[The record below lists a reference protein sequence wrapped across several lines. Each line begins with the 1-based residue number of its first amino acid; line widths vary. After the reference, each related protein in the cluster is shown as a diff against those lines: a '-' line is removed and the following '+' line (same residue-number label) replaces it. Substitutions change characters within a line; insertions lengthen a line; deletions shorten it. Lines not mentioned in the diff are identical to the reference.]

1 MEIEGESKESK
12 ENQRRTKKRKTNRI
26 QGRGIE
32 NEKEESKKNRRSA
45 LSVSHDSFNGV
56 DFLQKNRGKKIMF
69 VGDSLSLN
77 QWQSLT
83 CMLNSSVPKSPDTM
97 TTEDTISTFTF
108 QEYGV
113 EIKFDRNPYLVDIV
127 SEKIGSVMK
136 LDSIND
142 GKTRGLAY
150 LHEESRLKI
159 VHRDIKATNVL
170 LDKELNA
177 KISDFG
183 LAKLDEEE
191 NTHINTRVA
200 GTYNTITLSRVETF
214 NLLDWVHVL
223 REQNKLMEVVD
234 PRLGTDYNREEAMTM
249 IQIGILCTSQVSSE
263 RPSMSTVVS
272 ILEGSS
278 TVNVEKL
285 LEASFNKG
293 SEKDNESVRAMKK
306 HYAMINEEEMNM
318 LDQTLR
324 TDGPFTSSSTS
335 TANASDLYPL
345 KPDSAYWNSRA
356 IYFIAAPP
364 PSSSCK
370 GMMLPTLSTIHPRTQ
385 VRLQEKWTAGS
396 RLPYLQ
402 MATTGMQISM
412 VQWSDSLSLNQ
423 WQSLTCMLHSSV
435 PKSPYTMTTEGT
447 TISTFTFQEYGVEIK
462 FDRNPYLVDIVSEKI
477 GSVMKLD
484 SINDGKNWLGMD
496 TLIFNTW
503 HWWSRKSW
511 DCIQI
516 GSNVTKDMDRMA
528 AFEIAL
534 GTWGKW
540 VDTVVDTRKTRVFFQ
555 GISPSHYNGSLWG
568 EPAAHSCAGQ
578 TEPLWGTNYPGGL
591 PPEVGVLKRALGKI
605 TKPVTL
611 LDITMLSLL
620 RKDGHPSIYG
630 IGGRTGNDCSH
641 WCLSG
646 VPDTWNEILYNYML

>member
-1 MEIEGESKESK
+1 MGLQDKAISYGSMLVLSLLLLLPLLAKGCDMFTGQWVKDPSYPLYDPSTCPFI
-12 ENQRRTKKRKTNRI
+12 RREF
-26 QGRGIE
+26 GC
-32 NEKEESKKNRRSA
+32 KKNGRPDLDYPTLRWQPRGCKLA
-45 LSVSHDSFNGV
+45 WFNGV

-191 NTHINTRVA
+191 NTHISTRVA

-234 PRLGTDYNREEAMTM
+234 PRLGADYNREEAMTM

-278 TVNVEKL
+278 T
-285 LEASFNKG
+285 
-293 SEKDNESVRAMKK
+293 R
-306 HYAMINEEEMNM
+306 
-318 LDQTLR
+318 
-324 TDGPFTSSSTS
+324 
-335 TANASDLYPL
+335 
-345 KPDSAYWNSRA
+345 
-356 IYFIAAPP
+356 
-364 PSSSCK
+364 
-370 GMMLPTLSTIHPRTQ
+370 
-385 VRLQEKWTAGS
+385 
-396 RLPYLQ
+396 
-402 MATTGMQISM
+402 
-412 VQWSDSLSLNQ
+412 
-423 WQSLTCMLHSSV
+423 
-435 PKSPYTMTTEGT
+435 
-447 TISTFTFQEYGVEIK
+447 
-462 FDRNPYLVDIVSEKI
+462 
-477 GSVMKLD
+477 
-484 SINDGKNWLGMD
+484 
-496 TLIFNTW
+496 
-503 HWWSRKSW
+503 
-511 DCIQI
+511 
-516 GSNVTKDMDRMA
+516 
-528 AFEIAL
+528 
-534 GTWGKW
+534 
-540 VDTVVDTRKTRVFFQ
+540 
-555 GISPSHYNGSLWG
+555 
-568 EPAAHSCAGQ
+568 
-578 TEPLWGTNYPGGL
+578 
-591 PPEVGVLKRALGKI
+591 
-605 TKPVTL
+605 
-611 LDITMLSLL
+611 
-620 RKDGHPSIYG
+620 
-630 IGGRTGNDCSH
+630 
-641 WCLSG
+641 
-646 VPDTWNEILYNYML
+646 

>member
-1 MEIEGESKESK
+1 M
-12 ENQRRTKKRKTNRI
+12 
-26 QGRGIE
+26 
-32 NEKEESKKNRRSA
+32 
-45 LSVSHDSFNGV
+45 
-56 DFLQKNRGKKIMF
+56 
-69 VGDSLSLN
+69 GDNAISYGSMLVLSL
-77 QWQSLT
+77 
-83 CMLNSSVPKSPDTM
+83 
-97 TTEDTISTFTF
+97 
-108 QEYGV
+108 
-113 EIKFDRNPYLVDIV
+113 
-127 SEKIGSVMK
+127 
-136 LDSIND
+136 
-142 GKTRGLAY
+142 
-150 LHEESRLKI
+150 
-159 VHRDIKATNVL
+159 L
-170 LDKELNA
+170 LLLPL
-177 KISDFG
+177 
-183 LAKLDEEE
+183 LAKGCDMF
-191 NTHINTRVA
+191 T
-200 GTYNTITLSRVETF
+200 GQ
-214 NLLDWVHVL
+214 WV
-223 REQNKLMEVVD
+223 KD
-234 PRLGTDYNREEAMTM
+234 P
-249 IQIGILCTSQVSSE
+249 S
-263 RPSMSTVVS
+263 
-272 ILEGSS
+272 
-278 TVNVEKL
+278 
-285 LEASFNKG
+285 
-293 SEKDNESVRAMKK
+293 
-306 HYAMINEEEMNM
+306 
-318 LDQTLR
+318 
-324 TDGPFTSSSTS
+324 
-335 TANASDLYPL
+335 YPL
-345 KPDSAYWNSRA
+345 YDPSTCP
-356 IYFIAAPP
+356 FI
-364 PSSSCK
+364 
-370 GMMLPTLSTIHPRTQ
+370 R
-385 VRLQEKWTAGS
+385 REFEKWTAGS

-447 TISTFTFQEYGVEIK
+447 ISTFTFQEYGVGIK

-511 DCIQI
+511 DYIQI
-516 GSNVTKDMDRMA
+516 GSNFTKDMDRMA

-540 VDTVVDTRKTRVFFQ
+540 VDTVVDTSKTRVFFQ

-578 TEPLWGTNYPGGL
+578 TEPLWGTSYPGGL

-646 VPDTWNEILYNYML
+646 VPDTWNEILYNYMLYEIKEGVVRLRKGMDGVRPKQLNWLFYLRYTPKPNHPSSVLVIRIGNLNSETTDSEIHSKCLSIGSLEGLARINEDSVEVSFRARSMNEANSILELKMLNEATVDHSQWMAEVVPEADEASKEQMGRRISSSFEDMKTQLMMRHILVRDLEMLVHSVVHLENHPMDHEGTKALGCFQEA